1 MCPTQENGQVGTLEF
16 SGAQHRCVHSVII
29 SHSVIEQKEVMA
41 LVRMIL
47 LDNLVRQFFKLRSL
61 LRLFFGSASDD
72 LLIKALDSE
81 DVEEV

>member
-1 MCPTQENGQVGTLEF
+1 M
-16 SGAQHRCVHSVII
+16 HSVII

>member
-1 MCPTQENGQVGTLEF
+1 
-16 SGAQHRCVHSVII
+16 
-29 SHSVIEQKEVMA
+29 MA
-41 LVRMIL
+41 LVRLIL